1 MKKIL
6 FISLALLSILNANA
20 QKTKKP
26 IAKSSIPLKNGN
38 DSLSYALGM
47 SIGESLKSTGATDI
61 NTDLMTK
68 AMKEVFANTKTIMN
82 KEQANMT
89 VQQKLQEYNKKKGD
103 AQKQACQNYLDL
115 NKKRKGIT
123 ELPNGL
129 QYEVIT
135 AGNADGIKPKVT
147 DTVVVN
153 YVGTLMDGTEFD
165 NSIKRGQPATFPVNG
180 VIKGWTQILQLMPKG
195 ASWKVYIPS
204 ELAYGE
210 NPPSAQIPPNSV
222 LIFEIVLLD
231 VKQSTA
237 LELKQTITTDH

>member
-6 FISLALLSILNANA
+6 LISLVFLSLLKAEA
-20 QKTKKP
+20 QKNKKP
-26 IAKSSIPLKNGN
+26 NAKPSINLKNGN

-61 NTDLMTK
+61 NIELMTK
-68 AMKEVFANTKTIMN
+68 AMKEIFSNTKSSMS

-89 VQQKLQEYNKKKGD
+89 VQQKLQEYNKKRID
-103 AQKQACQNYLDL
+103 AQKETCKNYLEL
-115 NKKRKGIT
+115 NKKRTTVT

-129 QYEVIT
+129 QYEIIT
-135 AGNADGIKPKVT
+135 AGNPNGIKPKVT

-195 ASWKVYIPS
+195 ANWKVYIPS

-222 LIFEIVLLD
+222 LVFEIALLD
-231 VKQSTA
+231 VKQA
-237 LELKQTITTDH
+237 LTQDK

>member
-6 FISLALLSILNANA
+6 FISLSLLSVINADA
-20 QKTKKP
+20 QKTKKQ
-26 IAKSSIPLKNGN
+26 IANRSVSLKNGN

-68 AMKEVFANTKTIMN
+68 AMKEVFSNTKTIMN

-89 VQQKLQEYNKKKGD
+89 VQQKLQEYNKKRGD
-103 AQKQACQNYLDL
+103 AQKQACLNYLDL
-115 NKKRKGIT
+115 NKKRKGVT

-195 ASWKVYIPS
+195 ANWKVYIPS

-222 LIFEIVLLD
+222 LVFEIALLD
-231 VKQSTA
+231 VKQA
-237 LELKQTITTDH
+237 LTQDK